1 MTNSKKMTILICSVC
16 AFVVIAVCISIFLWG
31 NTFDEEWTIGQIKS
45 KIEQRYGEADFT
57 KDNYIEYWE
66 KQKLGYKINR
76 IFFDDNNVAIEVVYD
91 YTNDEPSR

>member
-16 AFVVIAVCISIFLWG
+16 ALVVIAVCISIFLWG
-31 NTFDEEWTIGQIKS
+31 NTFDEEWTIGQIQS

>member
-1 MTNSKKMTILICSVC
+1 MTNTKKRIIIVSSVC
-16 AFVVIAVCISIFLWG
+16 AIVVIAALVSLFVWKS
-31 NTFDEEWTIGQIKS
+31 TFDAEWVIGKTQNE
-45 KIEQRYGEADFT
+45 IEQRYGNADFS
-57 KDNYIEYWE
+57 KYNYIEYWE